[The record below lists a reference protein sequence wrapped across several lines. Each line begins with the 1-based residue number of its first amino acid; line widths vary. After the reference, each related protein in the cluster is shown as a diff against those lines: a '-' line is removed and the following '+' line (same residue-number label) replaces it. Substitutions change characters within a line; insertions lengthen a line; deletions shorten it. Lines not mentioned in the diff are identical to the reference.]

1 MAEDIVFRRGDIIEL
16 VVTDLAEKEQC
27 FGRLDSGMAVMV
39 NGMLAVGDRV
49 SARIKKVKQRYLEA
63 IAVEVLEA
71 SPDRTEPVCSYF
83 GVCGGCKLMHIRYE
97 AQIAYKEKKVK
108 DALEHLGSF
117 SNPPVSP
124 VLAAASPVHYR
135 NKIEFSCSSMRY
147 LLPEELSQEELLR
160 PKTFAL
166 GFHTPGNFEKVID
179 IDYCYLATELMN
191 RVLKLTREFALA
203 NNLEPYGVRAHT
215 GFLRNLVV
223 RFSEDQRELMV
234 NIVTS
239 WYDEKLMQQYNAAL
253 QSELQGEKVTVVNN
267 VTSRKN
273 GVATGE
279 EEFLLSGSGII
290 TERLGE
296 LDFRISANSF
306 FQTNSR
312 QAEVLY
318 NAILDVAGL
327 NEDDTVYDLYCGT
340 GTITLYMAKHC
351 RSAVGLEVVES
362 SINDA
367 RSNAALNGV
376 ENAAFYQVDLKDFHA
391 ILDKHESHGA
401 PGVII
406 TDPPRAGMHPKALE
420 TMLRFRPR
428 RIVYVS
434 CNPASL
440 ARDGKEIALQ
450 GYTLKSVQP
459 VDMFPHTAH
468 IESVACFELERPY

>member
-1 MAEDIVFRRGDIIEL
+1 MAEELFRKGDIIEL
-16 VVTDLAEKEQC
+16 TVTDLAEKDQC
-27 FGRLDSGMAVMV
+27 FGRLDNGLAVMV
-39 NGMLAVGDRV
+39 SGMLAVGDRI
-49 SARIKKVKQRYLEA
+49 SARIKKVKQRYIEA
-63 IAVEVLEA
+63 ISVEVLEP
-71 SPDRTEPVCSYF
+71 SPDRTEPVCPYF
-83 GVCGGCKLMHIRYE
+83 GVCGGCKLMHITYD
-97 AQIAYKEKKVK
+97 AQLQYKQKKVR
-108 DALEHLGSF
+108 DALEHLGNF
-117 SNPPVSP
+117 TAPQVAG
-124 VLAAASPVHYR
+124 VLGAASPVHYR
-135 NKIEFSCSSMRY
+135 NKIEFSCSNMRY
-147 LLPEELSQEELLR
+147 LLPEELSLEKLLR
-160 PKTFAL
+160 PKDFAL

-234 NIVTS
+234 NLVTS
-239 WYDEKLMQQYNAAL
+239 WYDKKLMEQYNTAL
-253 QSELQGEKVTVVNN
+253 QSALDGEKVTVVNN

-279 EEFLLSGSGII
+279 EEFTLSGSGVI
-290 TERLGE
+290 TERLCG

-327 NEDDTVYDLYCGT
+327 EADDTVYDLYCGT
-340 GTITLYMAKHC
+340 GTITLSMAKHC

-367 RSNAALNGV
+367 RSNAARNGID
-376 ENAAFYQVDLKDFHA
+376 NAAFYQVDLKDFHA
-391 ILDKHESHGA
+391 ILDTLERHGS

-406 TDPPRAGMHPKALE
+406 TDPPRAGMHPKAIS

-440 ARDGKEIALQ
+440 ARDGKEISLH
-450 GYTLKSVQP
+450 GYRLVSVQP

-468 IESVACFELERPY
+468 IESVACFERSDYC